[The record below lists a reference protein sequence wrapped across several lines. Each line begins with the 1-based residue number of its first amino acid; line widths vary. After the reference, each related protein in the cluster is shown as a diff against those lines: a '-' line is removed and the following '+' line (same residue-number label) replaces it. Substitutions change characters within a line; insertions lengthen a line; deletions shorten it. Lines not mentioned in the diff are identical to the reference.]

1 MGDASDPL
9 LRLRPV
15 TFRYKKPFAD
25 GQKPIQYGLIAEE
38 VAECFPELV
47 AYGRDQ
53 RPETVKYQM
62 LSSLL
67 LNEFQK
73 QRGDL
78 SRLKD
83 ANAALTRRMAELDR
97 VNGDLEG

>member
-1 MGDASDPL
+1 M
-9 LRLRPV
+9 
-15 TFRYKKPFAD
+15 
-25 GQKPIQYGLIAEE
+25 
-38 VAECFPELV
+38 CFPELV

-97 VNGDLEG
+97 VNLHPEAPLSRLDSLERRLLAIERTVVTRKAER